1 MGVRGA
7 DKKNLQVYKRSFHM
21 EPIREALNK
30 PGVVVDR
37 WVLRLGKNSEEAGR
51 FQPWFLPS
59 STFEQDFSGFVAC
72 LNLLKIV
79 DAVKERMSTQAKGV
93 RAAKKLQR
101 EAQKALDKAEAKAKR
116 AQEKAQLKLDRA
128 AEKER
133 IKADAKKAREEAKS
147 AKISTKT
154 VLDTVRPAAAMGSKE
169 VSVGREEETRMSKDN
184 RSDLVSP
191 VEDYPEMTEQVRGIL
206 EEARVERKILVV
218 PEEG

>member
-1 MGVRGA
+1 MIEDA
-7 DKKNLQVYKRSFHM
+7 
-21 EPIREALNK
+21 INK
-30 PGVVVDR
+30 PGVIVDR
-37 WVLRLGKNSEEAGR
+37 WVLRLGKDGEEAGK
-51 FQPWFLPS
+51 FAPWFLPS
-59 STFEQDFSGFVAC
+59 NTFEKDLESFLAC
-72 LNLLKIV
+72 LNLLKLHE
-79 DAVKERMSTQAKGV
+79 AVKERMALQKKGV
-93 RAAKKLQR
+93 REIKKQQR
-101 EAQKALDKAEAKAKR
+101 VEQKALDKAEAKAKR

-191 VEDYPEMTEQVRGIL
+191 VEDYPERTEQVRGIL